1 MKLISKHLI
10 LISIYVGISLYP
22 TLLHADS
29 KNTLSSLKGSGTQ
42 VDPYLIEEAADL
54 YFLQRCIEERQEVSK
69 GKYFK
74 MTNDIRL
81 NDRVFDDDGTLV
93 SDTAGLSKWK
103 PIGKGQTLSPY
114 YAFQG
119 FFDGGGHTIYG
130 IYINDISSDKAHGL
144 FGFVHRDAV
153 VSNLRIADSYIHGSG
168 ASGGICG
175 ECYDGLITD
184 CESSAVVISSGWSVQ
199 AGGITGIL
207 SGSNGQLFRCTNSGQ
222 VTGESY
228 PDEYGV
234 MYNCYTGGVC
244 GNVTSAKIDSCYNDG
259 HVLADGWGTA
269 GGISGGVS
277 GGAQVR
283 WSVHRGHV
291 SSTVKAY
298 IGGIVGNN
306 SQTIMY
312 CKNEGEV
319 AATVKG
325 SCLGGIAGYCGW
337 NSNILDSENNADIIS
352 EVDSVFV
359 GGIVGNMEG
368 GNNYGNY
375 YTPKVYRCTNN
386 AVIRTTDT
394 QSQAGGISGKN
405 YYSEIYDSKN
415 TGHVISEYLAG
426 GITPLCEY
434 HSNISGCS
442 NTGHVEGAK
451 STGGIV
457 GETNGYVKNSWN
469 SGRISNRGE
478 GSNAGGIAGYTSSS
492 ITDCF
497 NTGEIYNAKLC
508 GGIAGND
515 NYKALINSCYNSGYI
530 HTSADGTSV
539 AGISG
544 GNGSVKDCYNVGR
557 IQIDG
562 DNSTA
567 GGIAVNVWV
576 SFDSH
581 GNRSGSNVKNSF
593 NMGRILIKGAG
604 CKAGNI
610 VGSYRADDVSGLINN
625 CYYLEGALT
634 GEKFS
639 SDDTE
644 NEYQIPL
651 EADGFKTLAS
661 KINVKEYW
669 YDESPYAFSQGYYRP
684 VLNGSTSDATPLY
697 YEVVTLVGDS
707 ALVDLGEPTDNTLFT
722 AEEPAGLMSDVYNFL
737 YDNTVRRAMFVDK
750 KDFNAN
756 ETFTAQS
763 LSYTRKLT
771 ANHGASC
778 LPFDIDEEDLPEGCL
793 ILSPRQITNNTT
805 ILTDTI
811 VSVKAGQPF
820 LFKMK
825 SDTGEWNIYKQ
836 NVEVVTEPA
845 DESLLKGTFIMHGNW
860 EPGCYIPAD
869 ETDKYYLINTD
880 YTLPAFRAYIQ
891 TQEFSSETLT
901 LANSDDISTDIRDVI
916 INPVIT
922 SENGYIKILL
932 SSPEE
937 IRVYSASGIQI
948 YSDKHPETLTM
959 IPVYAKGL
967 YIVCI
972 NGKSTKVF
980 V

>member
-1 MKLISKHLI
+1 MN
-10 LISIYVGISLYP
+10 IYPIFSY
-22 TLLHADS
+22 ADS

-81 NDRVFDDDGTLV
+81 NDRVLNDDGTLV
-93 SDTAGLSKWK
+93 SDTAGLAKWK
-103 PIGKGQTLSPY
+103 PIGEGQTLSPY

-207 SGSNGQLFRCTNSGQ
+207 SGSDGRLFKCTNSGQ

-228 PDEYGV
+228 PDEYGG

-259 HVLADGWGTA
+259 RVLADGWGA
-269 GGISGGVS
+269 VGGVSGGVS

-291 SSTVKAY
+291 SSTVKAS

-312 CKNEGEV
+312 CKNEGKV

-368 GNNYGNY
+368 GNNYGKY

-386 AVIRTTDT
+386 AVIRTTDIR
-394 QSQAGGISGKN
+394 SQAGGISGKN
-405 YYSEIYDSKN
+405 YYSEIYDSRN
-415 TGHVISEYLAG
+415 TGHVISQSLAG

-457 GETNGYVKNSWN
+457 GETNGYVKSSWN
-469 SGRISNRGE
+469 SGLISNRGE

-544 GNGSVKDCYNVGR
+544 GNGSVKDCYNVGK

-581 GNRSGSNVKNSF
+581 GNRSGSSVKNSF
-593 NMGRILIKGAG
+593 NMGRILIKGSG

-610 VGSYRADDVSGLINN
+610 VGSYKADDVSGLINN
-625 CYYLEGALT
+625 CYYLEDALT
-634 GEKFS
+634 GENFS

-661 KINVKEYW
+661 NINVKEYW

-684 VLNGSTSDATPLY
+684 VLNGSTSDVTPLY
-697 YEVVTLVGDS
+697 YEVVTLGGDS

-737 YDNTVRRAMFVDK
+737 YDNTVRRAMLVDK
-750 KDFNAN
+750 KDFYCN

-763 LSYTRKLT
+763 LSYTRNLM
-771 ANHGASC
+771 AGHGAAC
-778 LPFDIDEEDLPEGCL
+778 LPFDINDVDLPEGTL
-793 ILSPRQITNNTT
+793 LLNPRQITDNAV
-805 ILTDTI
+805 ILSDTI
-811 VSVKAGQPF
+811 TSVRAGQPF
-820 LFKMK
+820 LFK
-825 SDTGEWNIYKQ
+825 TGKDIAEWNINKHS
-836 NVEVVTEPA
+836 VKVVAVPVN
-845 DESLLKGTFIMHGNW
+845 ESLLNGTFTMYKEW
-860 EPGCYIPAD
+860 EQGCYVPA
-869 ETDKYYLINTD
+869 EEPDKYCLVNTD
-880 YTLPAFRAYIQ
+880 YALPAFRAYIQ
-891 TQEFSSETLT
+891 AYGISSETLT
-901 LANSDDISTDIRDVI
+901 LANSGDIPTGIENPVEG
-916 INPVIT
+916 PVIT
-922 SENGYIKILL
+922 SGNHCIRISL
-932 SSPEE
+932 SSPED
-937 IRVYSASGIQI
+937 IKVYSVSGVRI
-948 YSDKHPETLTM
+948 YSNNSSDTQTI
-959 IPVYAKGL
+959 IPVYADGL

-972 NGKSTKVF
+972 NGKPTKVF
-980 V
+980 VGK